1 MSSISAGT
9 TSGTALVSTADTT
22 GALVLKTNG
31 TTTALTLGAD
41 QTATFVGAVTA
52 PSFSG
57 TSATATNLA
66 GGSAGTVPYQSAI
79 NTTQMLAAGT
89 SGQSLLS
96 SGAGAPTWGTPALA
110 TAATTATT
118 ATNATNATTSTNL
131 AGGSNG
137 TIPYQS
143 ASGTTQMLA
152 AGSNGLFLQSSGA
165 GAPVWAAAGASTN
178 YAAKS
183 TTYTAV
189 AGDKGYLFGCTS
201 TWTLSL
207 TAAATLGNGWF
218 LYLQNLG
225 TGVITVDPDGSE
237 TIGGVTTAALRPG
250 DIWLIVCDGTNF
262 QLNRLGGSNYQIF
275 TSSGTFTTPA
285 GVYRIYAE
293 AWGGGGG
300 GAKETSAVPGSGAG
314 GGYSAGFINTTPG
327 ATITATVAA
336 GGAGATTNN
345 TAGSAGGGST
355 FGALTANGGEQ
366 GKLGPSYSY
375 TYMNSQGGLGS
386 GGDVNIQGGS
396 CLRFPIASINDV
408 GSVGGAAPASGGQG
422 GRIASNPGAPAG
434 ATQEPGIP
442 GGGGYAGVGALGVNG
457 ATGGRGEIRVYWV

>member
-1 MSSISAGT
+1 MPSTINADNGVVSGSSGVKT
-9 TSGTALVSTADTT
+9 TADTSGVLALQSNGSTGISLGTDLVTTLTNPLPVGSGGT
-22 GALVLKTNG
+22 GATSLSGITVG
-31 TTTALTLGAD
+31 
-41 QTATFVGAVTA
+41 TAT
-52 PSFSG
+52 
-57 TSATATNLA
+57 TATNLA
-66 GGSAGTVPYQSAI
+66 GGSAGTVPYQTGSGA
-79 NTTQMLAAGT
+79 TAMLAAGT
-89 SGQSLLS
+89 SGF
-96 SGAGAPTWGTPALA
+96 
-110 TAATTATT
+110 
-118 ATNATNATTSTNL
+118 
-131 AGGSNG
+131 
-137 TIPYQS
+137 
-143 ASGTTQMLA
+143 
-152 AGSNGLFLQSSGA
+152 FLQSSGA

-207 TAAATLGNGWF
+207 TAASTLGNGWF

-225 TGVITVDPDGSE
+225 TGVITVDPNSSE
-237 TIGGVTTAALRPG
+237 TIGGVATAAFRPG

-275 TSSGTFTTPA
+275 TSTGTFTTPA

-300 GAKETSAVPGSGAG
+300 GSKGNSANLQGSGAG

-336 GGAGATTNN
+336 GGTGATTNN
-345 TAGSAGGGST
+345 TAGAAGGNST

-366 GKLGPSYSY
+366 GKLAPNYGYEA
-375 TYMNSQGGLGS
+375 MNSQGGTAS

-396 CLRFPIASINDV
+396 CIRFPVASLNDI
-408 GSVGGAAPASGGQG
+408 GTVGGAAPASGGQG
-422 GRIASNPGAPAG
+422 GRAAVNVNGPFG

-442 GGGGYAGVGALGVNG
+442 GGGGYAGFASWSN
-457 ATGGRGEIRVYWV
+457 AANGGRGEIRVYWV